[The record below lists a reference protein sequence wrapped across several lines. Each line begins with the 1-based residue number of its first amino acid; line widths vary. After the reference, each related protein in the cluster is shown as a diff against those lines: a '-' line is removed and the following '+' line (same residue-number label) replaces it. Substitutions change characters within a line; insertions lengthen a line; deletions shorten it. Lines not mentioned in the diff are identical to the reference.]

1 MLKIHLLMIVLLL
14 LISVPFAPAQSKND
28 EKAGAIV
35 AKAVQI
41 VGGDR
46 YLHITSQVGRGKF
59 SNIRDGGVV
68 SYQSFVDVIVF
79 PDKERTE
86 FKSAGSK
93 TIQTNSGKSGWFF
106 DGDTQSIKD
115 QTEVQVA
122 NFTRG
127 IRTSLD
133 NLLRGSWKGQGAL
146 SYIGRRPAALGRRNE
161 VIKLTY
167 ADGFSIEFEF
177 ADDGTPAKSIYK
189 HTTVDGNEVTEEDRY
204 AQFIDVN
211 GVKTPFIIDH
221 FTNNAQTS
229 RINYDSVEFNKP
241 ISDSIFAK
249 PSNSKDLKKD
259 LKI

>member
-1 MLKIHLLMIVLLL
+1 MYKIYLLL
-14 LISVPFAPAQSKND
+14 VGLLFSIAAPVTFAQSKTD
-28 EKAGAIV
+28 DKAAAIL
-35 AKAVQI
+35 AKAVQV

-46 YLHITSQVGRGKF
+46 YLHVTSQVGRGKF

-68 SYQSFVDVIVF
+68 SYQSFVDIIVF

-93 TIQTNSGKSGWFF
+93 TIQTNSGKTGWFF
-106 DGDTQSIKD
+106 DGDTQAIRD
-115 QTEVQVA
+115 QTEIQIG

-133 NLLRGSWKGQGAL
+133 NLLRGSWKGQGEL
-146 SYIGRRPAALGRRNE
+146 SYVGRRPAALGRRND
-161 VIKLTY
+161 VIRLTY
-167 ADGFSIEFEF
+167 SDGFAIEFEF

-204 AQFIDVN
+204 AQFIDID
-211 GVKTPFIIDH
+211 GIKAPFIIDH
-221 FTNNAQTS
+221 IRNNAQSS
-229 RINYDSVEFNKP
+229 RISYDSVEFNKSIP
-241 ISDSIFAK
+241 DSIFAK
-249 PSNSKDLKKD
+249 PSNPKELKKD